1 MRPGFRPHLPPRVVT
16 EIAFH
21 FNAPDKLGYVCRF
34 ARKALRHGARIVV
47 LGDGA
52 ALSRLSPRL
61 WSVSATDFL
70 AHACESDGAQM
81 LAASPVI
88 LAEHL
93 QDLPHYD
100 VLVNLTPQVPS
111 GFERFARVVE
121 IVSSSDEMDRQDAR
135 ARWRDYAARG
145 FSIVRHDLNLKG

>member
-1 MRPGFRPHLPPRVVT
+1 
-16 EIAFH
+16 
-21 FNAPDKLGYVCRF
+21 
-34 ARKALRHGARIVV
+34 
-47 LGDGA
+47 
-52 ALSRLSPRL
+52 
-61 WSVSATDFL
+61 
-70 AHACESDGAQM
+70 M

-93 QDLPHYD
+93 QDLPHCD

-111 GFERFARVVE
+111 GFERFERVVE
-121 IVSSSDEMDRQDAR
+121 IVSSGDEMDRQDAR

>member
-1 MRPGFRPHLPPRVVT
+1 LLLPPIAVT

-34 ARKALRHGARIVV
+34 ARKALRHGARLVV

-70 AHACESDGAQM
+70 AHACESEGAQM
-81 LAASPVI
+81 LAASPII

-93 QDLPHYD
+93 QGLPHHD
-100 VLVNLTPQVPS
+100 VLVNLTPQVPAE
-111 GFERFARVVE
+111 FERFARVVE
-121 IVSSSDEMDRQDAR
+121 IVSSGDEMDRQDAR
-135 ARWRDYAARG
+135 VRWRDYAARG

>member
-1 MRPGFRPHLPPRVVT
+1 
-16 EIAFH
+16 
-21 FNAPDKLGYVCRF
+21 
-34 ARKALRHGARIVV
+34 
-47 LGDGA
+47 
-52 ALSRLSPRL
+52 
-61 WSVSATDFL
+61 
-70 AHACESDGAQM
+70 M

-88 LAEHL
+88 LTEHL
-93 QDLPHYD
+93 PDLPHYD

-121 IVSSSDEMDRQDAR
+121 IVSSGDEMDRQDAR